1 METGEGHLEGPI
13 RFTCE
18 STPVLIL
25 ILVAFL
31 CLVASCCVFPLPV
44 RRATKPEFR
53 VFFSVPFWGLSR
65 ISRARPATEN
75 REKNPEARRTQ
86 LLQRKRRRKA
96 HAAIERAP
104 PEKPKHQLKKIGKF
118 LEEVSW
124 SAVAI
129 ALQRGEHFGCRVW
142 QLRREVHGPYPYRIR
157 IKGCAASTTQGI
169 R

>member
-75 REKNPEARRTQ
+75 REEPRSQKNPEEPRRT
-86 LLQRKRRRKA
+86 RRRRTPARKKDPHKDSDPPLTRRPYVA
-96 HAAIERAP
+96 HGSNESEHKRQCPSRAP
-104 PEKPKHQLKKIGKF
+104 IEPGLG
-118 LEEVSW
+118 LLV
-124 SAVAI
+124 
-129 ALQRGEHFGCRVW
+129 
-142 QLRREVHGPYPYRIR
+142 
-157 IKGCAASTTQGI
+157 
-169 R
+169 